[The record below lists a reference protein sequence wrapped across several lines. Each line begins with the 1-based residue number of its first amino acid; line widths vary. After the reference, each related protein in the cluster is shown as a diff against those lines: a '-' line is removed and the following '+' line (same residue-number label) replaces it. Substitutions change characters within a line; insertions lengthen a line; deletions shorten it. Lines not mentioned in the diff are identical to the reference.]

1 MFVWATAVPAG
12 RALCEARS
20 RPSAVSADPGN
31 VRLSSRRLSM
41 TCPCPLPH
49 RAARNRTRGA
59 PKPHPSNSPA
69 RPGKAKR
76 CERAQSVPARPAG
89 RYAEPPAAA
98 LPPPSRDENSQNPAL
113 QAARCLFLRCSSSSE
128 DRACS
133 FHIAAARPAPTPS
146 PPPTRRRCA
155 TPGRPRSRTLETR
168 IRPLQPRFLQLA
180 FALISSR
187 YRCER
192 STSAQMTARSI

>member
-1 MFVWATAVPAG
+1 
-12 RALCEARS
+12 
-20 RPSAVSADPGN
+20 
-31 VRLSSRRLSM
+31 M

-69 RPGKAKR
+69 RPGKAER

-98 LPPPSRDENSQNPAL
+98 LRPPSRDENSRNPAL

-133 FHIAAARPAPTPS
+133 FHIAAARSARCT
-146 PPPTRRRCA
+146 PPPPPWRRCA
-155 TPGRPRSRTLETR
+155 APAGPRSHTIPSAAPWKAAFGRYSRVSCSLPSLRSHRDTGANDL
-168 IRPLQPRFLQLA
+168 PPR
-180 FALISSR
+180 R
-187 YRCER
+187 
-192 STSAQMTARSI
+192 